1 MFVGIGFCLLLFVYL
16 YEISQTTIWQIKEY
30 QPCNKVTISIKR
42 RQILYRENEIFS
54 KCGSGPSSKPDI
66 ENHFLFAKRKSPTL
80 QNRLS
85 TDKENRHKF
94 SLSWNE
100 ILLLSNTKTS

>member
-42 RQILYRENEIFS
+42 RQILYKENGIFS
-54 KCGSGPSSKPDI
+54 KCGSGLSSQPEFD
-66 ENHFLFAKRKSPTL
+66 NHVSLC
-80 QNRLS
+80 Q
-85 TDKENRHKF
+85 KEEPY
-94 SLSWNE
+94 S
-100 ILLLSNTKTS
+100 SN